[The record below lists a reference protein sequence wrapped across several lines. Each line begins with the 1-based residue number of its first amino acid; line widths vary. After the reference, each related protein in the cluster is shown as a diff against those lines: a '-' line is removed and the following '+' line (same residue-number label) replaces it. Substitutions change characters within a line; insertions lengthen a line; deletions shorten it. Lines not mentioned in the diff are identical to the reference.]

1 MVKFVAQAPVDAS
14 ALLALGFLFDP
25 LGVVTGAIFS
35 NETDTGYSVDT
46 GPVHVD
52 LEGSGFTYFGG
63 APHPVGTIDR
73 IDVSVSGAPAY
84 QLKGL
89 DADVASIV
97 AAPDLTAAIADLFAG
112 NDKFKGSSGDDF
124 FVGGG
129 GNDKFLGKDG
139 DDTLAGN
146 DGKDNFDGGRGSDT
160 YDGGGG
166 KDVYVF
172 KDAPDSGVD
181 TIEKYQRGEHIK
193 LDGHD
198 FKHLGSKGRLD
209 ADFFVDGTKAKDGDD
224 HIIYDKATGHLLY
237 DDDGK
242 GGDHAVLFA
251 VLANHPGH
259 LDSDL
264 IIVI

>member
-1 MVKFVAQAPVDAS
+1 MLKFVAHVAVNTTS
-14 ALLALGFLFDP
+14 LTELGFFPEPQIGSFFITDEGP
-25 LGVVTGAIFS
+25 DGFVASSGAVRV
-35 NETDTGYSVDT
+35 EV
-46 GPVHVD
+46 
-52 LEGSGFTYFGG
+52 SGHDISYLFGG
-63 APHPVGTIDR
+63 PGTIDT
-73 IDVSVSGAPAY
+73 IKVFHSGDLAY
-84 QLKGL
+84 K
-89 DADVASIV
+89 IV
-97 AAPDLTAAIADLFAG
+97 AGNGIPSAELINSGLSNLAEVAAIIFDG
-112 NDKFKGSSGDDF
+112 NNKFKGSDGDDF

-129 GNDKFLGKDG
+129 GNDKFVGKDG
-139 DDTLAGN
+139 DDTLVGN
-146 DGKDNFDGGRGSDT
+146 DGKDNFDGGRGDDT
-160 YDGGGG
+160 YDGGSG

-181 TIEKYQRGEHIK
+181 TILKYQSGEHIK

-209 ADFFVDGTKAKDGDD
+209 ADFFVAGTKAKDGDD